1 MGRHCR
7 YIAQVDFV
15 CLRKVM
21 GGAIRSVFF
30 MILMFFFRFPHTHLA
45 SPLDLD
51 GPFSRTSVFRLDRY
65 LSHVT

>member
-30 MILMFFFRFPHTHLA
+30 MILMFFFRFPNT
-45 SPLDLD
+45 SSESF
-51 GPFSRTSVFRLDRY
+51 GPRRALFKDISFSS
-65 LSHVT
+65 